1 MNNITVNELFKE
13 LSAIPE
19 ELEDSNIQ
27 ISTDYRDLEKVEG
40 VGIITDISLKE
51 IKLSFY

>member
-1 MNNITVNELFKE
+1 MTVNELFDE
-13 LSAIPE
+13 LSTIPE
-19 ELEDSNIQ
+19 VLRDSNIQ

-40 VGIITDISLKE
+40 VGIIADITLKE